1 MRTADFGLGFA
12 VLVATSA
19 LAQSPSEFTSAIRPI
34 LERSCWNCHGEALQL
49 SGLDLRTRE
58 SALRGGDS
66 GAAIVPGR
74 AGETRLSRRVAG
86 LEEPPMP
93 VEGAALTHEEIA
105 AVREWI
111 DEGAHWDVG
120 ATSAAADALAAVE
133 GGELT
138 PERLAEAR
146 EYWAFQ
152 LPVQAPPPDF
162 PEYENPIDRFLERT
176 RREEGLR
183 AAPRADGRTLARRAY
198 LDLIGLP
205 PSPEETE

>member
-1 MRTADFGLGFA
+1 MRTAAFGLGFA

-34 LERSCWNCHGEALQL
+34 LERSCWNCHGEALQV

-66 GAAIVPGR
+66 GAAIVPGHAEESR
-74 AGETRLSRRVAG
+74 FYRRVAG

-93 VEGAALTHEEIA
+93 VEGAALTREEIA

-111 DEGAHWDVG
+111 DEGAHWDDG
-120 ATSAAADALAAVE
+120 AATAATGAALA

-138 PERLAEAR
+138 P
-146 EYWAFQ
+146 
-152 LPVQAPPPDF
+152 
-162 PEYENPIDRFLERT
+162 
-176 RREEGLR
+176 
-183 AAPRADGRTLARRAY
+183 
-198 LDLIGLP
+198 
-205 PSPEETE
+205 

>member
-1 MRTADFGLGFA
+1 MLPAASGLGFA

-19 LAQSPSEFTSAIRPI
+19 LAQSSSEFTSAIRPI

-58 SALRGGDS
+58 SALRGGDT

-74 AGETRLSRRVAG
+74 PEESRLYPRGAGAG
-86 LEEPPMP
+86 AGPAAAI
-93 VEGAALTHEEIA
+93 AALA
-105 AVREWI
+105 
-111 DEGAHWDVG
+111 
-120 ATSAAADALAAVE
+120 
-133 GGELT
+133 GGELS

-152 LPVQAPPPDF
+152 LPVPAPLPDF
-162 PEYENPIDRFLERT
+162 PEYENPIDRFLEGT

-183 AAPRADGRTLARRAY
+183 AAPRADGRTLVRRAY

-205 PSPEETE
+205 PSPEETEAYLADQEPGAWR